1 MNGKATKSPS
11 IPPAPSMPP
20 SLWAATAPPAPDT
33 PPLDESVQADV
44 LVVGGGYTGLSTA
57 LHLAEAGASVR
68 LLEARQPGWGASGR
82 NGGQVNPTLKHD
94 PDELLRLFGPERGE
108 LLTET
113 VSRSADL
120 VFDLI
125 RRHDIECDAVR
136 HGWLQVGYTDAAV
149 AGMHARARQWQQRG
163 EPVQMLGRDEMARRL
178 GTPAF
183 AGGWLD
189 GRAGAVHPL
198 AYARGLARAAQ
209 AAGAR
214 IHGNTEMLSLTR
226 RGEGTG
232 PAPGRRWQARTS
244 TGASVVA
251 DRVLIATNGYTGAL
265 WPGLRQTVIA
275 ANSFIVATRPLDG
288 EAAATILPG
297 GETVST
303 SQRLLLY
310 FRRDAQGRLLMGG
323 RGHFADPAGPADF
336 AHLERSVQQLYPRL
350 GPIDYE
356 YRWSGRIAITR
367 DFMPHVHEPAPG
379 LTIAL
384 GYIGRGIAL
393 ATSMGRHVA
402 ARMIDGAA
410 PFPFPVS
417 PITPIPLH
425 GLQRL
430 YIAAG
435 VAWYGLLDRLNRG

>member
-1 MNGKATKSPS
+1 MSINLSSASYPDSWYAASATPL
-11 IPPAPSMPP
+11 PAQPV
-20 SLWAATAPPAPDT
+20 LQGRI
-33 PPLDESVQADV
+33 EADV
-44 LVVGGGYTGLSTA
+44 CILGAGYTGLSAA
-57 LHLAEAGASVR
+57 LELAEAGYRVVV
-68 LLEARQPGWGASGR
+68 LEAERIGWGASGR
-82 NGGQVNPTLKHD
+82 NGGQVNPTMKHD
-94 PDELLRLFGPERGE
+94 PDDLLRLFGPERGE
-108 LLTET
+108 RLIET

-125 RRHDIECDAVR
+125 RRHRIECDAVR

-149 AGMHARARQWQQRG
+149 AGMHARARQWQRRG
-163 EPVQMLGRDEMARRL
+163 EPVQMLARDEVAQRL
-178 GTPAF
+178 GTSTF
-183 AGGWLD
+183 VGGWLD
-189 GRAGAVHPL
+189 GRAGAVQPL
-198 AYARGLARAAQ
+198 AYARGLARAAL

-214 IHGNTEMLSLTR
+214 IHGNTEVLTLEHQ
-226 RGEGTG
+226 GDGAG
-232 PAPGRRWQARTS
+232 SGQVQGQGRRWRARTS
-244 TGASVVA
+244 TGVTVVA
-251 DRVLIATNGYTGAL
+251 DRVLIATNGYTAGL

-275 ANSFIVATRPLDG
+275 ANSFIVATRPLDSR
-288 EAAATILPG
+288 ADAILSG

-310 FRRDAQGRLLMGG
+310 FRRDAQGRLLLGG
-323 RGHFADPAGPADF
+323 RGRFADPAGPADY
-336 AHLERSVQQLYPRL
+336 AHLERSLRRLYPRL
-350 GPIDYE
+350 GPIDYQ

-384 GYIGRGIAL
+384 GYNGRGIAL

-402 ARMIDGAA
+402 TRMIDGAA

-435 VAWYGLLDRLNRG
+435 VAWYGLLDRLNGSRA